1 LTVSVYQADPEIMA
15 LLGDVGA
22 PPTAQSGTPLPGLV
36 PLGGDRAMVGGAF
49 EGADRF
55 DSMLATWSPSMQSAD
70 QDLLSDKPM
79 LDARVKDTLRNDAY
93 VSGGE
98 ALHKDNIVGSMF
110 MLNAKPVVR
119 ALGKGFDDT
128 WEEEFQEEVEAKFNL
143 AGESQSC
150 WFDATR
156 RNTFTEIIRLA
167 VGVYV
172 QSGEL
177 LASVEWIRQNEQ
189 RGRPFSTAIQM
200 IDLDRL
206 SDPRSTTSPGIFDLI
221 SKGRLRGG
229 VELDSRGQP
238 VAYHIQN
245 RHPSEWWG
253 SDIDKWKRV
262 PARLS
267 WGRPQMIHIYEQN
280 RVDQTRGVA
289 GIVSALKELRI
300 TKRFRDVVLQNAVLN
315 ATYAATI
322 ESELDSNAIMARMGA
337 SGSQDYEGAL
347 NGYIG
352 GWMSQIAEY
361 AKGAKGLQMNGVRVP
376 HLPPGTK
383 LKLTP
388 AGQGGPLGSEFEQS
402 LLRYIAASLGVSYEQ
417 LSRDYTNTNY
427 SSARAAMN
435 ETWKFM
441 VARKRVVADRMAN
454 HIYRLWLEELL
465 NKDLIESMPLS
476 ARAQGWLYEDPM
488 RLDALTQAEWIGASR
503 GQIDELKETQAAALR
518 LKYKLTTHEYEIA
531 RLGGDWRRNFRQ
543 SSREKK
549 LAESLEITIDDIQ
562 SDQMNAASGS
572 ARESNGK
579 GNTVASVLGHE
590 YDEETGEYLDH

>member
-1 LTVSVYQADPEIMA
+1 MKVSILKTDPEIQA
-15 LLGDVGA
+15 LLGDLD
-22 PPTAQSGTPLPGLV
+22 PSTSAQSGTPLPGLV
-36 PLGGDRAMVGGAF
+36 PLGGGDRAMVGGAF

-55 DSMLATWSPSMQSAD
+55 DSMLASWSPPMQSAD
-70 QDLLSDKPM
+70 QDILSDKPL
-79 LDARVKDTLRNDAY
+79 LDARVKDVIRNDSY
-93 VSGGE
+93 VAG
-98 ALHKDNIVGSMF
+98 AANLHKDNIVGSMF
-110 MLNAKPVVR
+110 MLNAKPVMRV
-119 ALGKGFDDT
+119 LGKGFDET

-143 AGESQSC
+143 AGESQAC

-167 VGVYV
+167 IGVYV

-177 LASVEWIRQNEQ
+177 LASVEWLRPREQ
-189 RGRPFSTAIQM
+189 PGRPFSTAIQM

-206 SDPRSTTSPGIFDLI
+206 SDPRATTNPNIFELI
-221 SKGRLRGG
+221 NKGRLRGG
-229 VELDSRGQP
+229 IELDARGQP

-245 RHPSEWWG
+245 RHPAEWWG
-253 SDIDKWKRV
+253 SQIDEWKRV

-267 WGRPQMIHIYEQN
+267 WGRPQIIHIYEQQ
-280 RVDQTRGVA
+280 RVDQSRGIAGVVA
-289 GIVSALKELRI
+289 ALKELRI

-322 ESELDSNAIMARMGA
+322 ESELDQNAIMARLGA
-337 SGSQDYEGAL
+337 SGSEDYDTAL

-352 GWMSQIAEY
+352 GWMSQISEY

-383 LKLTP
+383 LQLRP

-402 LLRYIAASLGVSYEQ
+402 LLRYIAASLDVSYEQ

-441 VARKRVVADRMAN
+441 GARKRVVADRMAN
-454 HIYRLWLEELL
+454 YIYRLWIEELI
-465 NKDLIESMPLS
+465 NKGGIETLPAA
-476 ARAQGWLYEDPM
+476 ARSPGWLYEDPM
-488 RLDALTQAEWIGASR
+488 RLDALAQAEWIGASR
-503 GQIDELKETQAAALR
+503 GQIDELKETQAAVLR

-531 RLGGDWRRNFRQ
+531 RLGNDWRRNFRQ
-543 SSREKK
+543 ASREKK
-549 LAESLEITIDDIQ
+549 LAESLDISIEDVQ

-572 ARESNGK
+572 PREGNGSDTG
-579 GNTVASVLGHE
+579 GNSAE
-590 YDEETGEYLDH
+590 

>member
-1 LTVSVYQADPEIMA
+1 MKVSILKTDPEIQA
-15 LLGDVGA
+15 LLGDLDPSA
-22 PPTAQSGTPLPGLV
+22 SAQSGTPLPGLV
-36 PLGGDRAMVGGAF
+36 PLGGGDRAMVGGAF

-55 DSMLATWSPSMQSAD
+55 DSMLASWSPPMQSAD
-70 QDLLSDKPM
+70 QDILSDKPL
-79 LDARVKDTLRNDAY
+79 LDARVKDVIRNDSY
-93 VSGGE
+93 VAG
-98 ALHKDNIVGSMF
+98 AANLHKDNIVGSMF
-110 MLNAKPVVR
+110 MLNAKPVIRV
-119 ALGKGFDDT
+119 LGKGFDET

-143 AGESQSC
+143 AGESQAC

-167 VGVYV
+167 IGVYV

-177 LASVEWIRQNEQ
+177 LASVEWLRPREQ
-189 RGRPFSTAIQM
+189 PGRPFSTAIQM

-206 SDPRSTTSPGIFDLI
+206 SDPRATTNPNIFELI
-221 SKGRLRGG
+221 NKGRLRGG
-229 VELDSRGQP
+229 IELDARGQP

-245 RHPSEWWG
+245 RHPAEWWG
-253 SDIDKWKRV
+253 SQIDEWKRV

-267 WGRPQMIHIYEQN
+267 WGRPQIIHIYEQQ
-280 RVDQTRGVA
+280 RVDQSRGIAGVVA
-289 GIVSALKELRI
+289 ALKELRI

-322 ESELDSNAIMARMGA
+322 ESELDQNAIMARLGA
-337 SGSQDYEGAL
+337 AGSDDYDTAL

-352 GWMSQIAEY
+352 GWMSQISEY

-383 LKLTP
+383 LQLRP

-402 LLRYIAASLGVSYEQ
+402 LLRYIAASLDVSYEQ

-441 VARKRVVADRMAN
+441 GARKRVVADRMAN
-454 HIYRLWLEELL
+454 YIYRLWIEELI
-465 NKDLIESMPLS
+465 NKGGIETLPAA
-476 ARAQGWLYEDPM
+476 ARSPGWLYEDPM
-488 RLDALTQAEWIGASR
+488 RLDALAQAEWIGASR
-503 GQIDELKETQAAALR
+503 GQIDELKETQAAVLR

-531 RLGGDWRRNFRQ
+531 RLGNDWRRNFRQ
-543 SSREKK
+543 ASREKK
-549 LAESLEITIDDIQ
+549 LAESLDISIEDVQ

-572 ARESNGK
+572 PRETNANDGSD
-579 GNTVASVLGHE
+579 GNN
-590 YDEETGEYLDH
+590 

>member
-1 LTVSVYQADPEIMA
+1 
-15 LLGDVGA
+15 
-22 PPTAQSGTPLPGLV
+22 
-36 PLGGDRAMVGGAF
+36 
-49 EGADRF
+49 
-55 DSMLATWSPSMQSAD
+55 MQSAD
-70 QDLLSDKPM
+70 QDILSDKPL
-79 LDARVKDTLRNDAY
+79 LDARVKDVIRNDSY
-93 VSGGE
+93 VAG
-98 ALHKDNIVGSMF
+98 AANLHKDNIVGSMF
-110 MLNAKPVVR
+110 MLNAKPVIRV
-119 ALGKGFDDT
+119 LGKGFDET

-143 AGESQSC
+143 AGESQAC

-167 VGVYV
+167 IGVYV

-177 LASVEWIRQNEQ
+177 LASVEWLRPREQ
-189 RGRPFSTAIQM
+189 PGRPFSTAIQM

-206 SDPRSTTSPGIFDLI
+206 SDPRATTNPNIFELI
-221 SKGRLRGG
+221 NKGRLRGG
-229 VELDSRGQP
+229 IELDARGQP

-245 RHPSEWWG
+245 RHPAEWWG
-253 SDIDKWKRV
+253 SQIDEWKRV

-267 WGRPQMIHIYEQN
+267 WGRPQIIHIYEQQ
-280 RVDQTRGVA
+280 RVDQSRGIAGVVA
-289 GIVSALKELRI
+289 ALKELRI

-322 ESELDSNAIMARMGA
+322 ESELDQNAIMARLGA
-337 SGSQDYEGAL
+337 AGSDDYDTAL

-352 GWMSQIAEY
+352 GWMSQISEY

-383 LKLTP
+383 LQLRP

-402 LLRYIAASLGVSYEQ
+402 LLRYIAASLDVSYEQ

-441 VARKRVVADRMAN
+441 GARKRVVADRMAN
-454 HIYRLWLEELL
+454 YIYRLWIEELI
-465 NKDLIESMPLS
+465 NKGGIETLPAA
-476 ARAQGWLYEDPM
+476 ARSPGWLYEDPM
-488 RLDALTQAEWIGASR
+488 RLDALAQAEWIGASR
-503 GQIDELKETQAAALR
+503 GQIDELKETQAAVLR

-531 RLGGDWRRNFRQ
+531 RLGNDWRRNFRQ
-543 SSREKK
+543 ASREKK
-549 LAESLEITIDDIQ
+549 LAESLDISIEDVQ

-572 ARESNGK
+572 PRETNANDGSD
-579 GNTVASVLGHE
+579 GNN
-590 YDEETGEYLDH
+590 